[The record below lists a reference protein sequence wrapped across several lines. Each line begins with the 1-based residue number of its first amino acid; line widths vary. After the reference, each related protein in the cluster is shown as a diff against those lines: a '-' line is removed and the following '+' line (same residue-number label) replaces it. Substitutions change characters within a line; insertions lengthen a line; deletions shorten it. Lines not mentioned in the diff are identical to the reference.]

1 MDEQPQ
7 PVEMVAAQ
15 SRWGTAAWIICSV
28 LLVGLVVGTWF
39 RMNDERASANI
50 ANAIIAGDRPD
61 APSIPTKGIDD
72 DGAPGLPS
80 WYRSTGGT
88 QTADPATGKVLVVN
102 WWASW
107 CGPCEDEAPELVKVA
122 DDYEGRVVVVGI
134 DAGQED
140 LESDARQFVRRHE
153 LTFPIVRGTR
163 ADKDAWGVGG
173 YPETFIVGVDG
184 RLSAHVNG
192 PIDAQEL
199 RALLDRELDKDRA

>member
-7 PVEMVAAQ
+7 HDDMVTAR
-15 SRWGTAAWIICSV
+15 SRWGTAAWITCSV

-50 ANAIIAGDRPD
+50 ANAIIAGDRPA
-61 APSIPTKGIDD
+61 APEIPARGIDD

-80 WYRSTGGT
+80 WYRATAGKQSTDVT
-88 QTADPATGKVLVVN
+88 TNKVLVVN

-107 CGPCEDEAPELVKVA
+107 CGPCEDEAPELRKVA
-122 DDYEGRVVVVGI
+122 EDYDGRVVVVGI

-140 LESDARQFVRRHE
+140 LESDAREFVRRHE

-192 PIDAQEL
+192 PIDDQEL
-199 RALLDRELDKDRA
+199 RALLDRELGEDRT